1 MKIDEIDLKIIAE
14 LKKDSRQ
21 SMRELSRKVNL
32 SPPAVTERVKRLEDE
47 GIIEG
52 YTIQLNRK
60 KLGFVIDCLIEVT
73 VKNGDYKR
81 FQAFIEE
88 YPKALFCYR
97 IAGNACYM
105 IMITVSKLEEIEEFI
120 NEVSSFAA
128 TVTHIVFSEVK
139 IKTSLEEYPPLFN

>member
-1 MKIDEIDLKIIAE
+1 
-14 LKKDSRQ
+14 
-21 SMRELSRKVNL
+21 
-32 SPPAVTERVKRLEDE
+32 
-47 GIIEG
+47 
-52 YTIQLNRK
+52 
-60 KLGFVIDCLIEVT
+60 VIDCLIEVT

-81 FQAFIEE
+81 FQPFFEE
-88 YPKALFCYR
+88 FPKTIFCYR

-139 IKTSLEEYPPLFN
+139 TKSSLEEYPPLFN

>member
-1 MKIDEIDLKIIAE
+1 
-14 LKKDSRQ
+14 
-21 SMRELSRKVNL
+21 
-32 SPPAVTERVKRLEDE
+32 
-47 GIIEG
+47 
-52 YTIQLNRK
+52 
-60 KLGFVIDCLIEVT
+60 VIDCLIEVT
-73 VKNGDYKR
+73 VKNGNYKR

-88 YPKALFCYR
+88 FPKTIFCYR

-139 IKTSLEEYPPLFN
+139 TKPSLEEDIPV